1 MLALYFYWSK
11 TMTEENKLIID
22 GKDYGNDHNAY
33 NRAYN
38 NKLRDMFIYDNEQE
52 NRSRLEYHA
61 INFKRHQ
68 KKIFWQNLIL
78 SSILFAMVIATIVIF
93 TFNFDTSL
101 N

>member
-1 MLALYFYWSK
+1 MLGSYFTKEK

-22 GKDYGNDHNAY
+22 GKDYGKDYTAY

-52 NRSRLEYHA
+52 NRSRLEYHTVD
-61 INFKRHQ
+61 FKRHQ
-68 KKIFWQNLIL
+68 KKIFWQDLIF
-78 SSILFAMVIATIVIF
+78 SSILFAMLIATVVIF
-93 TFNFDTSL
+93 TFNIDTSL

>member
-52 NRSRLEYHA
+52 NRSRLEYHS

-68 KKIFWQNLIL
+68 KKIFWQDLIL
-78 SSILFAMVIATIVIF
+78 SSILFAMIIATVIIF
-93 TFNFDTSL
+93 TFNIDTSL